1 MISKLYKYW
10 RKRYDDL
17 YIYIFSDIRYGNI
30 FGLRTDSDYYDIYKW
45 IFRAVFIIGILL
57 LIITNP
63 GMITEFIK
71 QI

>member
-1 MISKLYKYW
+1 MMICIF
-10 RKRYDDL
+10 
-17 YIYIFSDIRYGNI
+17 IYSVILGMATF

-45 IFRAVFIIGILL
+45 IFRAVFMIGILL